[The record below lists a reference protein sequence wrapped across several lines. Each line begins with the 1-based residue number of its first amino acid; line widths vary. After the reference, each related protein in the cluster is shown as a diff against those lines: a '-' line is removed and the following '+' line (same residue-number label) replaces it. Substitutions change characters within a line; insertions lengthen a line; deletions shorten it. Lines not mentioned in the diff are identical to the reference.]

1 MDLIKFSACILTFSF
16 ALISCGGVG
25 SIIGSATTEPVD
37 PPTGSESELRSHF
50 ENFREFQNQPALNQ
64 VKAQYAYARGATGK
78 GVVIGMVDNGIDRSH
93 PEFSGGKILD
103 ESWNAGTYTP
113 VLDTCLQRNL
123 NSGVC
128 QDQIPSHGTSVGGV
142 MVANRGITNQSLP
155 VHGIAFDSR
164 LLSVGIR
171 LGTGRPV
178 YHSGSIPETRPT
190 SFDSFSA
197 EIFNRLNR
205 HADVVNLSFARTYGI
220 TGTSRDRL
228 LTVYPEMIEALKQAN
243 RPASERTVYV
253 WSAGNAGRIADTE
266 IKGSVLLYSGMP
278 YRIPELQGHSL
289 AVVAVDN
296 TGNIAN
302 YSNHCGV
309 AKEFCLAA
317 PGTVSGPAANI
328 ICDPQMVAGSNQGC
342 YVRRARGTS
351 FASPLVAGGFALL
364 KQHYRDQLGND
375 EIVERLL
382 ETANDD
388 GIYANEDI
396 YGHGLMDL
404 DAGTRPHGTTRI
416 LTGDD
421 LSGNFEQANISS
433 LSLTPAIGDAFD
445 HALSN
450 REIAVFDSLDAPF
463 FRPFSE
469 YVYTVPASAIQLNNR
484 LANFG
489 TMSSEFR
496 WNRGDL
502 EFRTQLRQSSYE
514 TSSIVRQRSSLHS
527 SGSNRNLA
535 EADVQM
541 FSMTRRHENH
551 ESYFGFR
558 THPGWQFGLYS
569 TGALEPN
576 MFSDDSA
583 FTNPLFSVARDGALA
598 GISFDGSRHSQSEF
612 NFATFAGK
620 SQYGLQRD
628 TKSELSHG
636 VVVEFT
642 TGKGEQSGIGFQ
654 LGVLREPNGLI
665 GSNSGGAFGDLNAT
679 TGFAGVS
686 VHKTT
691 ESQWKLIA
699 NLYGGVSRT
708 GSSQQGM
715 LRDLTSLTMSSFD
728 AGVVKDGIFQREDR
742 LAVRLSQP
750 IRVESGQAKIRW
762 ISGRSRDRQVRMK
775 EEVISLVP
783 TSRQLD
789 LEFNYQRSWRKGSL
803 KLATIASRNKG
814 HSIGK
819 NDITLLMRFNRSF

>member
-1 MDLIKFSACILTFSF
+1 MIKFSACILTFSF
-16 ALISCGGVG
+16 ALISCGGG
-25 SIIGSATTEPVD
+25 SSIIGSATTEPVD
-37 PPTGSESELRSHF
+37 PPTGSEAELRRQF

-64 VKAQYAYARGATGK
+64 VKAQYAYARGATGR
-78 GVVIGMVDNGIDRSH
+78 GVVIGMVDNGIDQSH

-103 ESWNAGTYTP
+103 ESWNAGEYTP
-113 VLDTCLQRNL
+113 MLDTCFQRNL
-123 NSGVC
+123 NTGVC
-128 QDQIPSHGTSVGGV
+128 QDEIPSHGTTVGGV
-142 MVANRGITNQSLP
+142 MVANRGTTDRSLP
-155 VHGIAFDSR
+155 IHGIAFDSR
-164 LLSVGIR
+164 LLSAGIR

-178 YHSGSIPETRPT
+178 YHSGSIPETQPT

-197 EIFNRLNR
+197 DIFNRLNR
-205 HADVVNLSFARTYGI
+205 RADVVNLSFARTYGI

-228 LTVYPEMIEALKQAN
+228 LTVYPEMIEALKQTN

-253 WSAGNAGRIADTE
+253 WSAGNAGLISNIE
-266 IKGSVLLYSGMP
+266 IKSSVLLYSGMP

-289 AVVAVDN
+289 AVVAIDN

-342 YVRRARGTS
+342 YVRRVRGTS

-388 GIYANEDI
+388 GNYANEDI

-404 DAGTRPHGTTRI
+404 DAATRPHGTTRI
-416 LTGDD
+416 LTGDH
-421 LSGNFEQANISS
+421 LSGNFEQASISS

-445 HALSN
+445 YALSN

-463 FRPFSE
+463 FRPFAE
-469 YVYTVPASAIQLNNR
+469 YVHTVPASAIQLKNR

-489 TMSSEFR
+489 TVPSEFH

-502 EFRTQLRQSSYE
+502 EFRTQLQQSSNE
-514 TSSIVRQRSSLHS
+514 TSSIVRQKSSLHS
-527 SGSNRNLA
+527 PSSNRNFSEA
-535 EADVQM
+535 EIRM
-541 FSMTRRHENH
+541 FSMSRRHENH

-569 TGALEPN
+569 IGALKPN

-583 FTNPLFSVARDGALA
+583 FTNPLFSMVRNGALA
-598 GISFDGSRHSQSEF
+598 GISFESSQHTQSGI

-628 TKSELSHG
+628 AESDLSHG

-654 LGVLREPNGLI
+654 FGILQEPNGLI
-665 GSNSGGAFGDLNAT
+665 GSHSSGAFGGLNAT

-691 ESQWKLIA
+691 ESQWKLMA

-708 GSSQQGM
+708 GASQRGM
-715 LRDLTSLTMSSFD
+715 LRDITSLAMSSFD
-728 AGVVKDGIFQREDR
+728 AGVVKNGIFLRGDR

-750 IRVESGQAKIRW
+750 LRVESGQARIRW
-762 ISGRSRDRQVRMK
+762 ASGRSRDRQVRI
-775 EEVISLVP
+775 EEEQISLVP

-789 LEFNYQRSWRKGSL
+789 LEFNYQRSWRKGNL
-803 KLATIASRNKG
+803 NLATIASRGKG
-814 HSIGK
+814 HSRGK
-819 NDITLLMRFNRSF
+819 NDITLLMRFDRSF